1 MRSTLK
7 LLIAGACALS
17 FQSGDAHASDML
29 HSANYCQPQY
39 AYSNHVAYNN
49 YGVYNNGTV
58 PEKVEC
64 PFSLPFSGALTV
76 KTVYVT
82 VYDRNNA
89 SDIQCTI
96 RGIDMAGAQLWAS
109 TVSSS
114 GSGSSFQFLTAN
126 INKSTIGTMHMACL
140 VPGKQGSAVSVISTY
155 RVVTT
160 P

>member
-1 MRSTLK
+1 MRSAVKFLIVSICTLG
-7 LLIAGACALS
+7 LW
-17 FQSGDAHASDML
+17 SGDAYATDIL

-39 AYSNHVAYNN
+39 AYSNHIAYNN
-49 YGVYNNGTV
+49 YGAYNNGTV
-58 PEKVEC
+58 SEKVEC

-76 KTVYVT
+76 KNVYVT

-96 RGIDMAGAQLWAS
+96 RGIDMAGVQLWAS

-114 GSGSSFQFLTAN
+114 GSGSSFQFLTAT